1 MSRTIAFE
9 TVPLVVLKFCF
20 VRAIDDEIY
29 RLLRYI
35 LPLILFLSL
44 HYSSNTVCMVHGHLI
59 YLSYEE
65 FSMLSSTGIFRV
77 IDTAY
82 RK

>member
-44 HYSSNTVCMVHGHLI
+44 HYSSNTVMLCVWCMVI
-59 YLSYEE
+59 
-65 FSMLSSTGIFRV
+65 
-77 IDTAY
+77 
-82 RK
+82 